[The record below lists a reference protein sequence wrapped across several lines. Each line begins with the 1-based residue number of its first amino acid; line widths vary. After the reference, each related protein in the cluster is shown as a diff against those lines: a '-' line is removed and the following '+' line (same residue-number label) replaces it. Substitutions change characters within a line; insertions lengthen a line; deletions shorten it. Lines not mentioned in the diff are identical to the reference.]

1 MGITLQEAGVRMVV
15 AGEGHSIGM
24 GCCDGMVVSKDSV
37 RMKLV

>member
-1 MGITLQEAGVRMVV
+1 MRITLQEAGVRMMV

-24 GCCDGMVVSKDSV
+24 GRCDGMLVSNYSV